1 MVSYANMKLKINNQT
16 KTLDWNG
23 QKIEIREYLSFED
36 KYDLVMITLQKSL
49 EDGYY
54 NPIKLDMYFHL
65 YLVYMYTNISF
76 TEKQR
81 EDEIKI
87 YDTLKSNG
95 FIDAFLDTLNEDEY
109 TDLYNFL
116 IDTQNALE
124 TYKQS
129 TVSLI
134 QSLIN
139 DLPKQAEAM
148 KDIMDNF
155 NPEKY
160 QEVINFAKAANGNR
174 NV

>member
-1 MVSYANMKLKINNQT
+1 MVSYANMKLKINNQI

-23 QKIEIREYLSFED
+23 QKIEIKEYLPIED
-36 KYDLVMITLQKSL
+36 KYDLIMVALQKSL

-65 YLVYMYTNISF
+65 YLIYMTTNISF
-76 TEKQR
+76 TEKQK
-81 EDEIKI
+81 EDEFKI

-95 FIDAFLDTLNEDEY
+95 FIDAFLENFNEDEY
-109 TDLYNFL
+109 DDLYNFL
-116 IDTQNALE
+116 VDTQNALE